1 MMLLVTLLVWV
12 HVTFG
17 DLCYSTIF
25 VVCYRSRD
33 WSNRI
38 SWYPI
43 NNSDY
48 LLFVTG
54 HLIGLLES
62 LGTLSI
68 TAIELK
74 QLIGLLRLD
83 EEDNQVLLVTVFG
96 DRAGG

>member
-1 MMLLVTLLVWV
+1 MFSAILL
-12 HVTFG
+12 
-17 DLCYSTIF
+17 C
-25 VVCYRSRD
+25 VCYRSTD
-33 WSNRI
+33 LFVRI
-38 SWYPI
+38 SGYPI

-83 EEDNQVLLVTVFG
+83 EEDNQVLLVGMGLVVDAKLVDYSQAMVVWWLSG
-96 DRAGG
+96 